1 VLPQHGT
8 MNLGRFTAVLLSLL
22 LPCITTADEAQA
34 REFMDQMEN
43 DVKLLAKAVENDF
56 KSRCNTSL
64 HGCNG
69 SNYDA
74 YYSKFPTPTCVTSME
89 DYFVANCTPSGGGG
103 GQCGALFDFNASNV
117 VLNCEIDGNGNPTN
131 PVVIESICYSRSL
144 DTLFQEIQQNYT
156 KKFAEFGVPKV
167 EAFPMYFGSQQG
179 MFRIFPARLFES
191 SCGFDPRNRSWYNI
205 ATSSPK
211 NVILVLD
218 TSNSMSGERFSILK
232 KTAQTVINNLLVGG
246 NNSDNIVGDRV
257 AIIPFNE
264 DSYVIGEN
272 NLTLLELNASNK
284 QFLLDKID
292 SLVAS
297 GGDNLYGALER
308 AFATLKESIDSR
320 DYPSAILLLTN
331 DPELTNSSDSVV
343 QLVNDKVQNISV
355 PQKILFFTYSIGD
368 RSNDF
373 NKTLACQSTTNN
385 SIGFWSEIVNIS
397 AVFDG
402 LTSYSRIFAHGT
414 GDPSWVKPYP
424 YISGKINGTTVS
436 AAAFDN
442 SQNPPLLLG
451 VVGIDLN
458 LKTLDLLFGDEKWKR
473 DSELTSR
480 IQSSTQSAPSL
491 NELDSCALEKFR
503 YFAGNDSVCYF
514 SENCTLEAIK
524 VCQNISHYQ
533 IEVWNNKNFQ
543 SKGSYREKVC
553 CTVGQTEPST
563 QCYDTS
569 NANKTNVI
577 LLSVFLGV
585 LLPACVFALWFTKK
599 RRKSLSAEDTQVTQA
614 FNEQSS
620 THEADVNQPFPTTED
635 PVTPYSSS
643 SFSQSQGG
651 TTGNSSFTGSS
662 SFVQSQGG
670 TTGYPPFICEGPR
683 SPSPEEHVVIVYADP
698 VH

>member
-1 VLPQHGT
+1 VQHSPLLHFLP
-8 MNLGRFTAVLLSLL
+8 
-22 LPCITTADEAQA
+22 I
-34 REFMDQMEN
+34 
-43 DVKLLAKAVENDF
+43 K
-56 KSRCNTSL
+56 
-64 HGCNG
+64 
-69 SNYDA
+69 
-74 YYSKFPTPTCVTSME
+74 
-89 DYFVANCTPSGGGG
+89 
-103 GQCGALFDFNASNV
+103 
-117 VLNCEIDGNGNPTN
+117 
-131 PVVIESICYSRSL
+131 VIESICYSRSL
-144 DTLFQEIQQNYT
+144 DTLFQKIQQNYT

-191 SCGFDPRNRSWYNI
+191 SCGFDPRNRPWYNI

-218 TSNSMSGERFSILK
+218 TSNSMSGERLSILK
-232 KTAQTVINNLLVGG
+232 KTAQTVINNLRVG
-246 NNSDNIVGDRV
+246 NNSDNIVGDHV

-272 NLTLLELNASNK
+272 NLTLLELDVFNK

-308 AFATLKESIDSR
+308 AFATLKESIDRYSFITSGE
-320 DYPSAILLLTN
+320 SAILLLTN

-458 LKTLDLLFGDEKWKR
+458 LKTLDLLFGDEKSKR

-480 IQSSTQSAPSL
+480 IQSSTQPAPSL

-533 IEVWNNKNFQ
+533 IEVWNNKNFE
-543 SKGSYREKVC
+543 SKVSYR
-553 CTVGQTEPST
+553 VGELNIIA
-563 QCYDTS
+563 Y
-569 NANKTNVI
+569 
-577 LLSVFLGV
+577 F
-585 LLPACVFALWFTKK
+585 F
-599 RRKSLSAEDTQVTQA
+599 SL
-614 FNEQSS
+614 F
-620 THEADVNQPFPTTED
+620 
-635 PVTPYSSS
+635 
-643 SFSQSQGG
+643 
-651 TTGNSSFTGSS
+651 
-662 SFVQSQGG
+662 
-670 TTGYPPFICEGPR
+670 
-683 SPSPEEHVVIVYADP
+683 
-698 VH
+698 